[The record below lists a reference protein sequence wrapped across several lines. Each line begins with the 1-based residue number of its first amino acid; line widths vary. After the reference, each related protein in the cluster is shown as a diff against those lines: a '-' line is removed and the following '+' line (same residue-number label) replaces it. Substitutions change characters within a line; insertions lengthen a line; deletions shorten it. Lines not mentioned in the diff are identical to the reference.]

1 MSQGAAIRETIHLA
15 EGDVVV
21 LLPGTLSKAS
31 LISLQA
37 KLDGLATDLNA
48 RCVEESRSAL
58 SGLAGLAA
66 YLAT

>member
-58 SGLAGLAA
+58 SGLA
-66 YLAT
+66 